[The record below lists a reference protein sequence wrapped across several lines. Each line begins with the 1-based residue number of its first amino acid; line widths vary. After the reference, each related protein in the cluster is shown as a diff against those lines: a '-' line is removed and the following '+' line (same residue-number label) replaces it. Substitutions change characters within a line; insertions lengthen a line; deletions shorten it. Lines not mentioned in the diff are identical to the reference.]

1 MDRNHV
7 DSVNEEKNKEGEHMP
22 NFKPIQATP
31 ELSGADARAIMRDL
45 DNGPNENANQKNAK
59 LIEMVKKL
67 RN

>member
-1 MDRNHV
+1 MGRNHF
-7 DSVNEEKNKEGEHMP
+7 DKVNKEENKEGEHMA

-31 ELSGADARAIMRDL
+31 ELRGADARAVMRDL
-45 DNGPNENANQKNAK
+45 ENGPNENANQKNAK